1 MKKIL
6 KTLVVSLAMVLTM
19 TVSVFANPAN
29 DLKNEL
35 LSLGIPSSY
44 VGNIIEYLQKTTIS
58 EADYNKAMGYV
69 NEAKAIIGNTKDLGK
84 LSQKDKNTLQSL
96 ASKAGNALGLKVNF
110 GKNAQGQT
118 TVVVTDINGATILKM
133 STADVLELVTN
144 FDISVVVE
152 ILESVVEFS
161 NNPDKGEFTPVG
173 GELTGTATTYPALML
188 LGALMVV
195 GAGFVALKAKKQFA

>member
-110 GKNAQGQT
+110 GKNAQGKT

>member
-84 LSQKDKNTLQSL
+84 LSQKDKNTLQSS

>member
-110 GKNAQGQT
+110 GKNAQGKT
-118 TVVVTDINGATILKM
+118 TVVVTDSNGATILKM

-173 GELTGTATTYPALML
+173 GELTGTATTYPTLML

>member
-173 GELTGTATTYPALML
+173 GELTGTATTYPTLML

>member
-110 GKNAQGQT
+110 GKNAQGKT
-118 TVVVTDINGATILKM
+118 TVVVTDSNGATILKM

>member
-1 MKKIL
+1 MKKML

-35 LSLGIPSSY
+35 LSLGVPSSY

-58 EADYNKAMGYV
+58 EADYNKATGYV

-84 LSQKDKNTLQSL
+84 LSQNDKNTLQSL

-110 GKNAQGQT
+110 GKNAQGKT
-118 TVVVTDINGATILKM
+118 TVVVTDNNGATILKM
-133 STADVLELVTN
+133 STTDVLELVTN
-144 FDISVVVE
+144 FDISVIVE

>member
-110 GKNAQGQT
+110 GKNAQGKT

-173 GELTGTATTYPALML
+173 GELTGTATTYPTLML

>member
-84 LSQKDKNTLQSL
+84 LSQKDKNILQSL

-118 TVVVTDINGATILKM
+118 TVVVTDSNGATILKM

-173 GELTGTATTYPALML
+173 GELTGTATTYPTLML

-195 GAGFVALKAKKQFA
+195 CAGFVALKAKKQFA

>member
-69 NEAKAIIGNTKDLGK
+69 NEAKAIIGNTKDLRK
-84 LSQKDKNTLQSL
+84 LSQKDKNILQSL

>member
-69 NEAKAIIGNTKDLGK
+69 NEAKAIIGNTKDLRK

-173 GELTGTATTYPALML
+173 GELTGTATTYPTLML

>member
-110 GKNAQGQT
+110 GKNAQGKT
-118 TVVVTDINGATILKM
+118 TVVVTDSNGATILKM
-133 STADVLELVTN
+133 STTDVLELVTN